1 MILYERERANPRNGI
16 YHQWDTDIEFGQHL
30 HDSFEFV
37 YLYEGVLAITVD
49 GRQFILEGGQGLLL
63 FPNQIHAYHT
73 PDHSR
78 SYVCIFEKSLVGEFY
93 RNIKGLVAQT
103 PIFPI
108 QPPKIVEHLSHC
120 GDNRYHLKACL
131 YELVH
136 QFEQHTAYE
145 RRNTKR
151 LEHLGQ
157 ILNFIA
163 DHHTESITMQD
174 VARAIGYD
182 HHYLSN
188 LVQKGLGTTFR
199 TLLNEYRISHAQ
211 YLLMSG
217 QDTVVSIA
225 DACGYDSLCSFN
237 RNFKE
242 ITGTTPTAY
251 RNGTQDHKAA
261 VRN

>member
-1 MILYERERANPRNGI
+1 
-16 YHQWDTDIEFGQHL
+16 
-30 HDSFEFV
+30 
-37 YLYEGVLAITVD
+37 
-49 GRQFILEGGQGLLL
+49 
-63 FPNQIHAYHT
+63 
-73 PDHSR
+73 
-78 SYVCIFEKSLVGEFY
+78 
-93 RNIKGLVAQT
+93 
-103 PIFPI
+103 
-108 QPPKIVEHLSHC
+108 
-120 GDNRYHLKACL
+120 
-131 YELVH
+131 
-136 QFEQHTAYE
+136 
-145 RRNTKR
+145 
-151 LEHLGQ
+151 
-157 ILNFIA
+157 
-163 DHHTESITMQD
+163 ITMQD

-211 YLLMSG
+211 YLLISG

-251 RNGTQDHKAA
+251 RNGMQDHKAA